1 MKVFKYTSVEILSID
16 VTVFAVCLTLLCF
29 LDLFSFTLFSLLICF
44 VSFLFKK

>member
-29 LDLFSFTLFSLLICF
+29 LDLFSFTLFYLLICF